1 MNYFANDVCVAIK
14 YVWGFDSKGLNSA
27 ESLEVQ
33 WLLQMKAK
41 SIAAFYM
48 FTIAKCLWSASRCDL
63 TLGSHNTGLVCLGWM
78 FSFYDK

>member
-1 MNYFANDVCVAIK
+1 MVCVAIK

-48 FTIAKCLWSASRCDL
+48 FTIAKCLRSASRCDL